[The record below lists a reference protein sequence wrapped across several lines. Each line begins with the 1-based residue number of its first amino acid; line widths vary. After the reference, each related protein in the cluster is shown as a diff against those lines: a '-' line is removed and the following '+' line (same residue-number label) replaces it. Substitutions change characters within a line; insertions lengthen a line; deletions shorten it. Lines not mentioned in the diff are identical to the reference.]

1 MKLIRCFI
9 LLVIISTIP
18 VMLSAAEETISSPK
32 AKVPSG
38 MMTTNGVVVERSLER
53 FTLRDE
59 RGSEITV
66 VVTDQTVI
74 EEKKSN
80 FLRKAI
86 DYSPEHL
93 LLGLKVH
100 VEGHGDISGD
110 LVAHEIKFT
119 QDDLTLAQIISS
131 SLSPVEGRV
140 QEAHV
145 RVERAEA
152 RQGRLEENT
161 QVLAGH
167 IRELNEAFG
176 IARGEAGEAQESAE
190 QAQRTADRAL
200 SLVDLTNKR
209 VTGIDE
215 YRETK
220 LLVIQFDFN
229 SANLSANARAKL
241 DGFANQT
248 KDMKGFLIEVRGF
261 ASSDGDDVYN
271 IRLSQRRAELVVRYL
286 VDKHQIPL
294 RRLIT
299 PHGYGALNPTADD
312 SDPQGRKQ
320 NRRVEV
326 RVLVNQGL
334 ESANLDSVH
343 NLRSVTTF

>member
-9 LLVIISTIP
+9 LLVIILTIP
-18 VMLSAAEETISSPK
+18 VMLSATEETSSSPE
-32 AKVPSG
+32 AEVPSG
-38 MMTTNGVVVERSLER
+38 MMTTKGVIVERSLEG

-66 VVTDQTVI
+66 AVTAQTVV
-74 EEKKSN
+74 EEKKIN

-110 LVAHEIKFT
+110 LVADEIKFT
-119 QDDLTLAQIISS
+119 QDDLTLAQLISS
-131 SLSPVEGRV
+131 RLSPVEGRV
-140 QEAHV
+140 QEAH
-145 RVERAEA
+145 A
-152 RQGRLEENT
+152 RQDRLEEST
-161 QVLAGH
+161 QVLTGH
-167 IRELNEAFG
+167 IRELSEAFG

-190 QAQRTADRAL
+190 RAQRTADRAL
-200 SLVDLTNKR
+200 SLVNLTNKR

-215 YRETK
+215 FKETK
-220 LLVIQFDFN
+220 HLVIQFDFD

-241 DGFANQT
+241 DGLANQT
-248 KDMKGFLIEVRGF
+248 KDMKGFMIEVRGF
-261 ASSDGDDVYN
+261 ASSEGDNAYN

-286 VDKHQIPL
+286 VDKHQMPL
-294 RRLIT
+294 RRMIT
-299 PHGYGALNPTADD
+299 PHGYGELNPTADE
-312 SDPQGRKQ
+312 SDLQGRKQ

-326 RVLVNQGL
+326 RVLINQGL
-334 ESANLDSVH
+334 ESTNLDSVQ